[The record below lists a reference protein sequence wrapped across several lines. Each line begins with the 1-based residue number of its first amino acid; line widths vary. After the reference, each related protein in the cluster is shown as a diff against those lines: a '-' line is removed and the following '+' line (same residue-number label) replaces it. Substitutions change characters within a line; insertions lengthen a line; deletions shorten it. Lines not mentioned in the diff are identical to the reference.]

1 VQLKAGFSDML
12 DALFAMFTYP
22 SVTKWTLS
30 LAVTFLSSANLFG
43 CVGSAG
49 ANACAAGVQ
58 DLKVG

>member
-1 VQLKAGFSDML
+1 ML

-22 SVTKWTLS
+22 CVTKWTLS